1 MKSWLKNPKIISA
14 IGFVILILLIW
25 YVGPSWGLEGFD
37 ARMMWIFVVI
47 AVWMFTLLVAQLLSI
62 RSGHLGRLIEGM
74 LRREADGDVVGAA
87 AERRAEVKLLRERL
101 LEAIQ
106 TLKTSKLGK
115 ARGHAALYELPW
127 YMIIGHPS
135 AGKSTA
141 LLQSGLTFPFSDQY
155 GAGVQGVGGTRN
167 CDWFFSSEGVLLDT
181 AGRYA
186 TETDG
191 RDAWMGFLRLLKRYR
206 SRAPVNGILVA
217 MSLPELVQYRSESF
231 TVYARK
237 IRERIHEVES
247 VFGMRPPVYLI
258 FTKLDLLGGF
268 TQFFADAGEEERAR
282 VWGATFSHEQE
293 GEFDVRRAVDEQCEL
308 LYRGLRQIGEEKL
321 GLARGAAAKPAFFA
335 FPLEFHALK
344 DGICRF
350 VELLHEDD
358 PYHARPLL
366 RGIYFTSA
374 VQKGEPR
381 IAAASRVSSQ
391 FELSRNGFDI
401 QQPVAAN
408 AYFLRDLFR
417 DVLFADQNLILRQTR
432 PRVNRIRLASMASG
446 LAALTGAAGLLS
458 LSYADNREMVA
469 AVEAERGAVVD
480 TVAAGS
486 PADRL
491 AALARLQSRLEQ
503 LQQYRVDGVPWQ
515 IGMGLYQGRKLE
527 SALRKQYF
535 DGLRAVMLEPV
546 RGNLEAVLE
555 RWAQA
560 PQHRTPLDS
569 AEGYNVLKTYLILG
583 TRKRLDAAWLAEQLP
598 RAWRPWLEAQHISPE
613 ALETGDAG
621 RALRFYL
628 SQIHAPDL
636 PLIEN
641 NESLID
647 PSRKSLRHALVQQLP
662 AGERVYAELRHRAN
676 AKFPSLTVDFI
687 LAGKN
692 TDILTGAAEVPGAFT
707 REAWDKY
714 MKNAIVEASRNG
726 IESEDWVLSLVTPDS
741 PVQEGDA
748 AGKQAELEALYRAD
762 YAKAWMSFLRGLA
775 VAGLDDLT
783 RAERGL
789 ARLSD
794 TQNSPIKIVLQR
806 AAFETAWDNP
816 SRLSNTV
823 QTARQSVLDRT
834 AGLLHGNTRAPD
846 AGQGT
851 AQNVHYGELGRQF
864 AFLANLAGDNKQLS
878 PMMAGYLERIG
889 RLKAR
894 FGKIVAAEEQGLE
907 ARELVEATLNGK
919 DSELVDTL
927 RYIDDVMFSPGD
939 AAFREALRPFLAKP
953 LFASYAVLLPPVV
966 EDLNLLWESDVY
978 DEWKTLA
985 AKYPFS
991 NSRDEAE
998 LSEIGSFIK
1007 SDGVLDA
1014 FVDNILG
1021 DLVIRRGNQISARH
1035 WNGQGV
1041 RLESS
1046 FVTNVERLLSFSG
1059 VLKRG
1064 ETARFE
1070 LQPVPT
1076 PGLSEIKVEI
1086 DGQTLRYRNGPQ
1098 PWQVFRWPAGEEQGA
1113 RIQAVAFNGA
1123 TATVSDQHGRMGL
1136 IRMISE
1142 SKRSYDPKT
1151 TRGQLAWRVEGLGE
1165 AGEIKLNFNMVSGLN
1180 PMQLSALR
1188 SVSLPRRIA
1197 Q

>member
-1 MKSWLKNPKIISA
+1 MKMKAWLKNAKVISA
-14 IGFVILILLIW
+14 AGFVILMLLIW
-25 YVGPSWGLEGFD
+25 FLGPLWGLESFD
-37 ARMMWIFVVI
+37 ARMMWISIVI
-47 AVWMFTLLVAQLLSI
+47 AVWMFTLLAAQLLSI
-62 RSGHLGRLIEGM
+62 RGARLFEKMFRG
-74 LRREADGDVVGAA
+74 EADSAVVGAA
-87 AERRAEVKLLRERL
+87 SERRAEVKLLRERL
-101 LEAIQ
+101 LAAIH
-106 TLKTSKLGK
+106 TLKTSRLGK
-115 ARGHAALYELPW
+115 ARGYAALYELPW
-127 YMIIGHPS
+127 YMIIGHPA

-155 GAGVQGVGGTRN
+155 GAGVQGMGGTRN

-191 RDAWMGFLRLLKRYR
+191 RDAWLGFLKLLKRYR
-206 SRAPVNGILVA
+206 SKAPVNGILVA
-217 MSLPELVQYRSESF
+217 TSLSELLQYRSESF

-237 IRERIHEVES
+237 IRERIHEVENI
-247 VFGMRPPVYLI
+247 FGMCPPVYLI

-268 TQFFADAGEEERAR
+268 TQFFADTTEEERTR

-293 GEFDVRRAVDEQCEL
+293 SEFDVRRAVGEQCEL
-308 LYRGLRQIGEEKL
+308 LYRGLRQISEEKL
-321 GLARGAAAKPAFFA
+321 ELARGADAKPAYFA

-374 VQKGEPR
+374 EQKKGEPR

-401 QQPVAAN
+401 QRPSGAN

-417 DVLFADQNLILRQTR
+417 EVLFADQSLVLRQTR
-432 PRVNRIRLASMASG
+432 PRVNRMRLASLVSG
-446 LAALTGAAGLLS
+446 LAALTGAAGLLT
-458 LSYADNREMVA
+458 LSYADNREMIADIEVERVGVIDAFA
-469 AVEAERGAVVD
+469 ATDAL
-480 TVAAGS
+480 S
-486 PADRL
+486 DRL

-503 LQQYRVDGVPWQ
+503 LQQYRIEGIPWR
-515 IGMGLYQGRKLE
+515 IGMGLYQGQKLE

-546 RGNLEAVLE
+546 RGRLETVLE
-555 RWAQA
+555 QWAQRRVVA
-560 PQHRTPLDS
+560 SEGT
-569 AEGYNVLKTYLILG
+569 EGYNVLKTYLILG
-583 TRKRLDAAWLAEQLP
+583 TRERLEAAWLAEQLP
-598 RAWRPWLEAQHISPE
+598 RAWRPWLEAQHISPD
-613 ALETGDAG
+613 ALENGDAG
-621 RALRFYL
+621 RVLRFYL
-628 SQIHAPDL
+628 SQLRAPDV

-647 PSRKSLRHALVQQLP
+647 SSRKTLRHALAQQLP
-662 AGERVYAELRHRAN
+662 AGERIYAELKNRAN

-687 LAGKN
+687 LAGKDA
-692 TDILTGAAEVPGAFT
+692 DILTGAAEVPGAFT

-726 IESEDWVLSLVTPDS
+726 IESEDWVLSSATQDS
-741 PVQEGDA
+741 PAQDGDA
-748 AGKQAELEALYRAD
+748 TGKQSELEALYRAD
-762 YAKAWMSFLRGLA
+762 YAKAWMTFLRGLA
-775 VAGLDDLT
+775 VTEPGDLT
-783 RAERGL
+783 RAEREL

-794 TQNSPIKIVLQR
+794 TQGSPIRIILQR

-823 QTARQSVLDRT
+823 QTARQSVLDKT
-834 AGLLHGNTRAPD
+834 AGLLQGNNVRVPD
-846 AGQGT
+846 MGQI
-851 AQNVHYGELGRQF
+851 AQNAQYGELGRQF
-864 AFLANLAGDNKQLS
+864 AFLASLAGDNKQIS
-878 PMMAGYLERIG
+878 PVMAGYLERLG

-894 FGKIVAAEEQGLE
+894 FAKISAADEQGLE

-927 RYIDDVMFSPGD
+927 RYIDDVMFGPND
-939 AAFREALRPFLAKP
+939 AAFREALRPLLAKP
-953 LFASYAVLLPPVV
+953 LFASYAALLPPVV
-966 EDLNLLWESDVY
+966 EDINLLWESDVY
-978 DEWKTLA
+978 DEWKVLA
-985 AKYPFS
+985 AQYPFS
-991 NSRDEAE
+991 NARDEAE
-998 LSEIGSFIK
+998 LSEIASFIK

-1021 DLVIRRGNQISARH
+1021 ELVIRRGNQISARH
-1035 WNGQGV
+1035 WNGQGM
-1041 RLESS
+1041 RLEPS
-1046 FVTNVERLLSFSG
+1046 FVANAERLLSFSG

-1098 PWQVFRWPAGEEQGA
+1098 PWQAFRWPAGEEQGA

-1123 TATVSDQHGRMGL
+1123 TATVSSQHGRMGL
-1136 IRMISE
+1136 IRMLGE
-1142 SKRSYDPKT
+1142 SKRTYDPKT
-1151 TRGQLAWRVEGLGE
+1151 TRGQLVWRVQGLGE